1 MNDKSINFKEICSYI
16 NGITNYNSFYFD
28 ENFKLKLNIESIVY
42 IDFFDKLLMQSL
54 STMFFSLKKKKK
66 ISVCSYTDNF
76 NLYYLGVSILE
87 HNIFKGVIFI
97 GPLLRKNIT
106 REQKASLK
114 AKYNLSNAAYTL
126 LSNLYK
132 TLPQCTYEKS
142 EHLKVFLFNAIS
154 TNLSKYSSYSITK
167 KLSNPLKKISQ
178 NKVFE
183 HFAFI
188 ESNYETEKKVLRLIE
203 TGNVVA
209 IKQLLNNSESTRAYI
224 PKRNPNNPLR
234 EIKNLTIT
242 LNSIMARAAI
252 KGGLPL
258 YIAHSISEKNA
269 ILIEL
274 FDNVN
279 DASDFQMKMLIEFSS
294 AVRDY
299 ATKTYSPLIK
309 KAISLIISSTYK
321 KITLTR
327 IAKELY
333 VSQEHLSR
341 KFKKEVKMNISTY
354 IHNTKIK
361 EATHLMET
369 TDKSISRIASELS
382 YSSVAHFSRTF
393 LKITSKTPSDYK
405 KTQLLSY

>member
-1 MNDKSINFKEICSYI
+1 MNDENNNLKEKCSYI

-28 ENFKLKLNIESIVY
+28 ENFKLKLNLESKIYV
-42 IDFFDKLLMQSL
+42 DFVDKILMKSL
-54 STMFFSLKKKKK
+54 SIIFFSLKKKKK
-66 ISVCSYTDNF
+66 VTVCSYTDNF
-76 NLYYLGVSILE
+76 NLYYLGVNILE
-87 HNIFKGVIFI
+87 NKIFKGVIFI
-97 GPLLRKNIT
+97 GPILRKNIT
-106 REQKASLK
+106 RDQKTNFK

-142 EHLKVFLFNAIS
+142 EQLKVFLFDAIN
-154 TNLSKYSSYSITK
+154 TNLSNYNSYSITK
-167 KLSNPLKKISQ
+167 KISIPLQKLTQ
-178 NKVFE
+178 TQVFE

-188 ESNYETEKKVLRLIE
+188 ESNYETEKKVLRLVE

-209 IKQLLNNSESTRAYI
+209 IKQLLNDSESTRAYI

-269 ILIEL
+269 ILLEL

-279 DASDFQMKMLIEFSS
+279 DTSDFQLKMLMEFSS
-294 AVRDY
+294 AVKDY
-299 ATKTYSPLIK
+299 TTKTYSPLIK
-309 KAISLIISSTYK
+309 KTISLIVSSTYK
-321 KITLTR
+321 KITLTQ

-341 KFKKEVKMNISTY
+341 KFKKEVDVNISTY
-354 IHNTKIK
+354 IHRIKIK
-361 EATHLMET
+361 EAIHLMET
-369 TDKSISRIASELS
+369 TDKSISRISSELS

-393 LKITSKTPSDYK
+393 LKITSKTPSEYK
-405 KTQLLSY
+405 KLYATH